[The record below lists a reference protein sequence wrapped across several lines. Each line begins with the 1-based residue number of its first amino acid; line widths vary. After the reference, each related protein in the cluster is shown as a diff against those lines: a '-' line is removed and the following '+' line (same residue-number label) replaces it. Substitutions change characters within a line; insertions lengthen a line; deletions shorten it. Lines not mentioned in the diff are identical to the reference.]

1 MSHLCNKWLQQLA
14 ISFLCV
20 HASKWETGGGVDC
33 DLWLPRYYC
42 NADAY
47 VIRIVRI
54 DTILFL
60 YFVQYYFRCRLPF
73 SILLFRCRIQFLH
86 SCERLLIVVEVFV
99 VNVSTRNHTILHYSK
114 FKLFYLLGWCA
125 FDSCIWPAAVSYLN
139 LGIMP
144 AIKVVH
150 TRLPSVVFRSWSRFF
165 TVSLQV
171 TWVINPAVGAITFR
185 QACSYPR
192 NP

>member
-20 HASKWETGGGVDC
+20 HASKWETGGRRLRSVTALLLLQC
-33 DLWLPRYYC
+33 RRLRYS
-42 NADAY
+42 N
-47 VIRIVRI
+47 RSHWH
-54 DTILFL
+54 ILFL

-99 VNVSTRNHTILHYSK
+99 VNVSTRNHTILRYSK

-144 AIKVVH
+144 AIKVAH